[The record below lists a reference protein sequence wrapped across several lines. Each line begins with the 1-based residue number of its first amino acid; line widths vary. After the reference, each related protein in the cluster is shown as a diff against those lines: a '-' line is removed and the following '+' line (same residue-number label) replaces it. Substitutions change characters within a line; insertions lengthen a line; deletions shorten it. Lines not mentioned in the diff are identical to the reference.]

1 MDQITQLEQSNIKT
15 VVDQI
20 TPSDQF
26 NEKMDAQTDEKTKL
40 KKQNC
45 FICKTDKHKQKICP
59 DIVVKTINPRKR
71 KSTTEAEVPTKKR
84 KGN

>member
-1 MDQITQLEQSNIKT
+1 MDQITQSEQSNEKT

-20 TPSDQF
+20 TPSDQS
-26 NEKMDAQTDEKTKL
+26 NEKPKL

-45 FICKTDKHKQKICP
+45 FVCKTDKHKQKICP
-59 DIVVKTINPRKR
+59 DIVVKTIKPRKR
-71 KSTTEAEVPTKKR
+71 KSTTESEVPTKKR